1 MTNIKDLLSRVDR
14 LRALLLDP
22 HPNLAEWR
30 LGFNAASESLL
41 HFYDDVYLDP
51 TASRHIPGCCLP
63 EIRLARDETSEAD
76 AKNGYGSSSANCRET
91 ICPDCGSPDPTVHYI
106 PQDTH
111 TLCENLWHRPMAG

>member
-22 HPNLAEWR
+22 HPGLGEWR

-41 HFYDDVYLDP
+41 HFYDRCRVDP
-51 TASRHIPGCCLP
+51 FAATILPIETCDRETANPYHLP
-63 EIRLARDETSEAD
+63 A
-76 AKNGYGSSSANCRET
+76 RET
-91 ICPDCGSPDPTVHYI
+91 ICPDCGSPDPNVHYI

-111 TLCENLWHRPMAG
+111 NLCENMWHRAS

>member
-22 HPNLAEWR
+22 HPGLGEWR

-41 HFYDDVYLDP
+41 HFYDDGHQNP
-51 TASRHIPGCCLP
+51 CLLLAPSCMQP
-63 EIRLARDETSEAD
+63 EIRLV
-76 AKNGYGSSSANCRET
+76 GRET
-91 ICPDCGSPDPTVHYI
+91 ICPDCGSPDPSVHYI

-111 TLCENLWHRPMAG
+111 TLCENIWHRATA